1 MFGFEKLDVW
11 HKAVDYA
18 GTIYDVTRTFPEDER
33 FGLTN
38 QLRRSSV
45 SISSNIAEGSSRSSR
60 VDFNRFIEI
69 AYGSL
74 SESVSEL
81 RIAQKQKFVSNTAFE
96 RTYKEAEELAKML
109 SGLRRTIKP
118 RVNSDALN
126 PRLST
131 LGPD

>member
-1 MFGFEKLDVW
+1 MFGFERLEVW
-11 HKAVDYA
+11 HKAVEYA
-18 GTIYDVTRTFPEDER
+18 CTIYDVTRTFPEDER

-60 VDFNRFIEI
+60 VNFNRFIEI

-81 RIAQKQKFVSNTAFE
+81 RIAQKQKVVSNTAFE

-118 RVNSDALN
+118 RVKSKPLNS
-126 PRLST
+126 RLST
-131 LGPD
+131 LNLD

>member
-60 VDFNRFIEI
+60 IDFNRFIEI

-126 PRLST
+126 PKLST
-131 LGPD
+131 LNPA